1 MDNHRAISRA
11 RKKNRM
17 AMGMP
22 PWFTKD
28 LQDKENQN
36 AQAQKQEQRKKAF

>member
-1 MDNHRAISRA
+1 MENHRAISRG

-22 PWFTKD
+22 PWFTKG
-28 LQDKENQN
+28 LQDKENRN
-36 AQAQKQEQRKKAF
+36 AQAQKQEQR